1 MWHRTGKPEYL
12 RMTKFWG
19 KLFLINFIMGVATG
33 IVQEFQFG
41 MAWSE
46 YSRFVGDVFGAPL
59 AMEALLAFFV
69 ESTFLGL
76 WIFGWKQLKPGR
88 PPCLPLDRRD
98 RLGLLRLLH
107 HRGQQLD
114 AAPGRRRDDRRP
126 SGHDRRLGGLHQ
138 QHRPRRRA
146 AHALRR
152 PRRRRAFLLG
162 IAWYHLWRR
171 RHDGIDTIGAD
182 GKVIPGEARH
192 PGRDRADHAVWI
204 RSLRIGAVVAMIS
217 FAGTALT
224 GDLQG
229 KLMFEQ
235 QPMKMAAAEAAC
247 HDGTGFS
254 VLSVGNVGS
263 KNCDDIVAVIEVP
276 GILSFLAKGDFTTE
290 VKGVNSLLDQYKA
303 DYGTTPAGQPHLRG
317 TGRPGDPVRPGHGG
331 HLLGF
336 RMMIGF
342 GGLAALAALVA
353 LWLTRK
359 GNVPASRGLM
369 RLAVFG
375 ILAPFGAN
383 AAGWIFT
390 EMGRQ
395 PFVVA
400 PNPDPSGI
408 DQVFMFTAAAVSPG
422 VSAGEILT
430 SLVVADR
437 RLRGAAGGRGQAA
450 GQVHPRRGGLA
461 MPELVHAPV
470 DENEDATP
478 RTVAGPASPAT
489 TSWPSPTELRHN
501 ETQRILS
508 MELLPTI
515 WFIAIAVLWTGY
527 LFLEGFD
534 LGVGMLMKLLR
545 LGTTPSAAC
554 CSTRSARSGTATRSG
569 C

>member
-1 MWHRTGKPEYL
+1 VEALEIARWQFGITTVYHFMMVPLTIGLGLVVAVMQTLWHRTGKVEYL

-33 IVQEFQFG
+33 LVQEFQFG

-59 AMEALLAFFV
+59 ALESLLAFFV

-76 WIFGWKQLKPGR
+76 WIFGWKQLKPGIHLACLWIAVVGSVFSAYFIIVANSWMQHPVGVQMQDGR
-88 PPCLPLDRRD
+88 PVMT
-98 RLGLLRLLH
+98 
-107 HRGQQLD
+107 D
-114 AAPGRRRDDRRP
+114 AWAVFTNNTALVAVPHTLMGA
-126 SGHDRRLGGLHQ
+126 LAVAGG
-138 QHRPRRRA
+138 
-146 AHALRR
+146 
-152 PRRRRAFLLG
+152 FLLG

-171 RHDGIDTIGAD
+171 RRDGIDTIGAD
-182 GKVIPGEARH
+182 GRVVPGEAAIA
-192 PGRDRADHAVWI
+192 GRDLTDYKVWI

-254 VLSVGNVGS
+254 VLSIGNLGS
-263 KNCDDIVAVIEVP
+263 KNCDDIKAVIEVP

-303 DYGTTPAGQPHLRG
+303 DYGTHLPSNPIYGERAGQEIQYV
-317 TGRPGDPVRPGHGG
+317 PVMEVTYW
-331 HLLGF
+331 GF

-342 GGLAALAALVA
+342 GGIAALAALIA
-353 LWLTRK
+353 LWVTRK
-359 GNVPASRGLM
+359 GTVPESRWLM

-400 PNPDPSGI
+400 PNPELNGI

-422 VSAGEILT
+422 VSAGELLT
-430 SLVVADR
+430 SLIVLTSIYAVLLVVEVK
-437 RLRGAAGGRGQAA
+437 LL
-450 GQVHPRRGGLA
+450 VKYIRGGVVSA
-461 MPELVHAPV
+461 MPELAYAPA
-470 DENEDATP
+470 DDNEDATK
-478 RTVAGPASPAT
+478 GPDGPGSTKPADD
-489 TSWPSPTELRHN
+489 
-501 ETQRILS
+501 
-508 MELLPTI
+508 
-515 WFIAIAVLWTGY
+515 VLAFAY
-527 LFLEGFD
+527 
-534 LGVGMLMKLLR
+534 
-545 LGTTPSAAC
+545 
-554 CSTRSARSGTATRSG
+554 
-569 C
+569 